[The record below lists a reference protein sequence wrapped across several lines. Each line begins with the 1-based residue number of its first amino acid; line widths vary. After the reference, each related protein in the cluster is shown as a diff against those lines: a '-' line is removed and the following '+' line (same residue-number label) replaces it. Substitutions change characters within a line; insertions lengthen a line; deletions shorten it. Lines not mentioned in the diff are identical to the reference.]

1 MGFFRIRGLRV
12 WDTLALW
19 VNGLFWWPRRL
30 YFLWRYK
37 DKTQAWKALL
47 QKPHRH
53 WLVWP
58 FRLEGRFYR
67 WPGVDF
73 WADAQS
79 LVWFSS
85 RQYQDLRAEW
95 VETRLRSGRV
105 GLDIGAH
112 HGFWTLYHANKF
124 PPQAKVIL
132 AEPHPANFAYLV
144 QNLALN
150 KAFYAVPLPL
160 AMWKEPTSLT
170 IEMPAGVPSFH
181 ASYSAAIRQAVS
193 DGASSW
199 QVPATT
205 IDAVVSCLGLETVD
219 WIKIDAEGAE
229 VAILEGAR
237 QTLTRFAPS
246 LWMEVHDTWEPVLA
260 LLDQLGY
267 VVRDQVRFEDPEG
280 LYPTYGYLWA
290 EKTDPTAI
298 L

>member
-1 MGFFRIRGLRV
+1 MLFLRIRGLRRR
-12 WDTLALW
+12 DTLALW
-19 VNGLFWWPRRL
+19 VNALFWLPRRT
-30 YFLWRYK
+30 YYLWRYR
-37 DKTQAWKALL
+37 DKQKAWWALL

-67 WPGVDF
+67 WPGVRF

-79 LVWFSS
+79 LVWFVS
-85 RQYQDLRAEW
+85 RQYQDLRTEW
-95 VETRLRSGRV
+95 VQARLRSGRI

-112 HGFWTLYHANKF
+112 HGFWTLYHADKF
-124 PPQAKVIL
+124 PLQAKVIL
-132 AEPHPANFAYLV
+132 VEPHPANFAYLV

-160 AMWKEPTSLT
+160 AMWKEPTSLA
-170 IEMPAGVPSFH
+170 IEMPAGLPSFH
-181 ASYSAAIRQAVS
+181 ASYSAAIRQGVS
-193 DGASSW
+193 ERASSCK
-199 QVPATT
+199 VPATT
-205 IDAVVSCLGLETVD
+205 IDALVSCLGLETVD

-246 LWMEVHDTWEPVLA
+246 IWMEVHNTWAPVLA

-267 VVRDQVRFEDPEG
+267 AVRDQVRLEG
-280 LYPTYGYLWA
+280 PDAPYPSYGYLWA
-290 EKTDPTAI
+290 EKKGAPSVS
-298 L
+298 